1 MLAAERRR
9 VIMERIQAT
18 GQLVGSALSVEFQVS
33 EETIRRDLEWLEKEG
48 IATRIY
54 GGAVLAGT
62 DRAAPPYSIRK
73 NTNIEPKV
81 SVARILSKLVQE
93 GDTLMVDESSTAA
106 YAVRTLR
113 HLKRLTLI
121 TNSLELLREATG
133 QEGWHVISTGGT
145 LKPDVLAH
153 VGPHALRTV
162 SAYHARYA
170 ILSCRG
176 INEQLGLADSD
187 DEVVQVK
194 QAMIASSDCA
204 VLLADHRKF
213 DRSGFV
219 ALGKLDLVDK
229 LITDC
234 APDPQW
240 QERLQQAGV
249 ELLYGE

>member
-9 VIMERIQAT
+9 VITERIQAT
-18 GQLVGSALSVEFQVS
+18 GQLVVSALSVEFQVS

-54 GGAVLAGT
+54 GGAVLAGN

-73 NTNIEPKV
+73 NTSIEPKV
-81 SVARILSKLVQE
+81 AIARLLSRLVRE

-106 YAVRTLR
+106 YAIRALR
-113 HLKRLTLI
+113 HLKHLTLI

-133 QEGWHVISTGGT
+133 QDGWHVISTGGT

-162 SAYHARYA
+162 GAYHARYA

-176 INEQLGLADSD
+176 INEALGLADSD

-204 VLLADHRKF
+204 ILLADHRKF

-219 ALGKLDLVDK
+219 ALGKLDMVDK
-229 LITDC
+229 LITDR
-234 APDPQW
+234 APEPQW
-240 QERLQQAGV
+240 QERLQRSGV

>member
-1 MLAAERRR
+1 
-9 VIMERIQAT
+9 
-18 GQLVGSALSVEFQVS
+18 
-33 EETIRRDLEWLEKEG
+33 
-48 IATRIY
+48 
-54 GGAVLAGT
+54 
-62 DRAAPPYSIRK
+62 
-73 NTNIEPKV
+73 
-81 SVARILSKLVQE
+81 
-93 GDTLMVDESSTAA
+93 
-106 YAVRTLR
+106 
-113 HLKRLTLI
+113 
-121 TNSLELLREATG
+121 
-133 QEGWHVISTGGT
+133 VISTGGT

-176 INEQLGLADSD
+176 INSQLGLADSD

-194 QAMIASSDCA
+194 QAMVASSDCA
-204 VLLADHRKF
+204 ILLADHRKF

-234 APDPQW
+234 EPDPQW